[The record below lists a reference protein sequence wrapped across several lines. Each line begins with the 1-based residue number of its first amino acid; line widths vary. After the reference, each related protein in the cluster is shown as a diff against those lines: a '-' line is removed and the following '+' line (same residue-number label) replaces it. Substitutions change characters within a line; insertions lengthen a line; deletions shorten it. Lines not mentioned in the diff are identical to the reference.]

1 MQIKAFS
8 DFVGVPVDTIRYYE
22 KMGLL
27 NPKRLENEYRDYD
40 DECIAHL
47 KMIVVL
53 KHLGFSLKEISRLIQ
68 LQMKEI
74 SPECNQ
80 ETVELFDQKIKQ
92 LTDRI
97 QFYQQALETLK
108 LAKNLMKDQQ
118 YEKNQKEIERSID
131 SLFRRLKEGD

>member
-27 NPKRLENEYRDYD
+27 NPKRLENGYRDYD

>member
-27 NPKRLENEYRDYD
+27 NPKRLENGYRDYD
-40 DECIAHL
+40 DECIDHL

-68 LQMKEI
+68 LKMKKI
-74 SPECNQ
+74 SLECNQ
-80 ETVELFDQKIKQ
+80 ETVELFDQKINE
-92 LTDRI
+92 LANRI
-97 QFYQQALETLK
+97 QFYQEALNTLK
-108 LAKNLMKDQQ
+108 LAKNLMKDQK
-118 YEKNQKEIERSID
+118 YEKNQNEIERSID
-131 SLFRRLKEGD
+131 GLFLRLKEGD

>member
-1 MQIKAFS
+1 MQIKAFAE
-8 DFVGVPVDTIRYYE
+8 FVGVPVDTIRYYE

-27 NPKRLENEYRDYD
+27 NPKRLENGYRDYN

-80 ETVELFDQKIKQ
+80 ETVELFDQKINQ
-92 LTDRI
+92 LTNQI
-97 QFYQQALETLK
+97 QFYQEALETLK
-108 LAKNLMKDQQ
+108 LAKGLMKDQQ
-118 YEKNQKEIERSID
+118 YEKNQNKIERSID
-131 SLFRRLKEGD
+131 RLFRRLKEGD

>member
-8 DFVGVPVDTIRYYE
+8 EFVGVPVDTIRYYE

-27 NPKRLENEYRDYD
+27 NPKRLENGYRDYD

-53 KHLGFSLKEISRLIQ
+53 KHLRFSLKEISRLIQ
-68 LQMKEI
+68 LKMKEI

-80 ETVELFDQKIKQ
+80 ETVELFDKKINQ
-92 LTDRI
+92 LANQI

-108 LAKNLMKDQQ
+108 VAKDLMEDQQ
-118 YEKNQKEIERSID
+118 FEKNENEIERSID
-131 SLFRRLKEGD
+131 GLFRRLKEGD